1 MLFVLIKYNKNFIMK
16 INKNLL
22 GVIFMSVAMFA
33 LSVNDIIYK
42 NLSFNFPVWEAVFF
56 RALSGVI
63 ISLILVYFSGIK
75 SLKTQKPIRHLVRA
89 FSAVGCV
96 VFYIFGIKYLLLSEN
111 IAIAHSAPII
121 AALLAVP
128 ILGEKIGIHRVF
140 AILIGFIGVLIIVK
154 PGSELF
160 NLKSLLPFASAIFMA
175 SVYLTTRSLMN
186 TETSVSIVFYY
197 SVSLLI
203 TSIIFFPNN
212 FIIPDTFNLICAMS
226 LGIMGSA
233 GHFFMSQASKH
244 ADVAVTSPFEYT
256 SFIFVGVM
264 AYIFYNEIPNN
275 SVILGTIL
283 IIIASIYIAYRENK
297 IENKLKNR

>member
-1 MLFVLIKYNKNFIMK
+1 MK

-22 GVIFMSVAMFA
+22 GIIFMSIAMFF

-63 ISLILVYFSGIK
+63 ISLILIYFSGLKSIK
-75 SLKTQKPIRHLVRA
+75 TKKPVRHFVRA

-96 VFYIFGIKYLLLSEN
+96 ILYIFGIKFLLLSEN
-111 IAIAHSAPII
+111 IAIAHSAPIV

-128 ILGEKIGIHRVF
+128 ILGEKIGIQRTL

-154 PGSELF
+154 PGSDLF
-160 NLKSLLPFASAIFMA
+160 NLKSLLPIGSALFMA
-175 SVYLTTRSLMN
+175 SVYLSTRSLMN
-186 TETSVSIVFYY
+186 TESSVSIIFYY
-197 SVSLLI
+197 SVALLF

-212 FIIPDTFNLICAMS
+212 FKFPDIFNLICFMS

-233 GHFFMSQASKH
+233 GHFFMSQAAKQ
-244 ADVAVTSPFEYT
+244 ADVAVTAPFEYT
-256 SFIFVGVM
+256 SFVFVGFM
-264 AYIFYNEIPNN
+264 AYIFYNEIPNI
-275 SVILGTIL
+275 SVVIGSLL
-283 IIIASIYIAYRENK
+283 IILASIYIAYRENK
-297 IENKLKNR
+297 IEKKLKTI

>member
-1 MLFVLIKYNKNFIMK
+1 MISS
-16 INKNLL
+16 NKNLL
-22 GVIFMSVAMFA
+22 GIIFMTIGMFS

-42 NLSFNFPVWEAVFF
+42 NLSYNFPVWEAVFF

-63 ISLILVYFSGIK
+63 ISFFLLYFSGFK
-75 SLKTQKPIRHLVRA
+75 KLKTKKPIRHFVRA

-128 ILGEKIGIHRVF
+128 ILGEKIGFHRSL

-154 PGSELF
+154 PGTDFF
-160 NLKSLLPFASAIFMA
+160 NLKSLLPIASALFMA

-186 TETSVSIVFYY
+186 TESSVSIVFYY
-197 SVSLLI
+197 SVALLF
-203 TSIIFFPNN
+203 TSIVFFPDK

-233 GHFFMSQASKH
+233 GHFFMSQAAKH

-264 AYIFYNEIPNN
+264 AYIFYDEIPKY
-275 SVILGTIL
+275 SVIIGTIL

-297 IENKLKNR
+297 VEKK